1 MYKLIKW
8 CRCVTIAFMLL
19 AGSLALAEGKPTAHG
34 KSPDKEKGENKGR
47 TSEVNPGND
56 EKGGQMHS
64 DMNKDK
70 SMSRKKGNPPGWSHG
85 AKEGW
90 KGAGMPPGL
99 ARKNP
104 PGWQKW
110 DNEKKKSWEEQLGE
124 ALGNIRQR
132 TKNKKGFSKEDLD
145 SALLS
150 IEAAAREGVPVESA
164 REIIELSIKYGLQGN
179 ALETLSRAT
188 SSGVGKD
195 IDFDQLNN
203 FVEKKLDDGLRDDE
217 LLDEVYKE
225 IDDHDDHDDQDD
237 K

>member
-1 MYKLIKW
+1 
-8 CRCVTIAFMLL
+8 
-19 AGSLALAEGKPTAHG
+19 
-34 KSPDKEKGENKGR
+34 
-47 TSEVNPGND
+47 
-56 EKGGQMHS
+56 
-64 DMNKDK
+64 
-70 SMSRKKGNPPGWSHG
+70 
-85 AKEGW
+85 
-90 KGAGMPPGL
+90 MPPGL

-132 TKNKKGFSKEDLD
+132 TKNKKGFSKENLD

-164 REIIELSIKYGLQGN
+164 RELIELSIKYGLQGN

-225 IDDHDDHDDQDD
+225 IDDHDDHDDYDDQDD